1 MELINVEDM
10 EIMTF
15 LDEEGNKVEFEPV
28 ARIYLDEVEYLLLSP
43 VEGNE
48 EDAYVFRVDYEDE
61 KQVLNI
67 VENDEEFNRVKKEY
81 KNLLYKEE

>member
-1 MELINVEDM
+1 MEDK

-15 LDEEGNKVEFEPV
+15 LDEEGNKVEFEPI

-43 VEGNE
+43 IEGKE

-67 VENDEEFNRVKKEY
+67 VEDDDEFNRVKKEY

>member
-1 MELINVEDM
+1 MEDK

-43 VEGNE
+43 IEGKD

-67 VENDEEFNRVKKEY
+67 VEDSEEFNRVKKEY